1 MRRLFR
7 DSIAVAMWIAVL
19 SAHPGYAAVARA
31 PLTASNQSLPTLA
44 PIVKKI
50 SAGVVS
56 ISTRSSGGASN
67 PASLF
72 DDPVLRGLFG
82 LPEMPVQQEST
93 VAASGVIIDA
103 AHGYIVTNHHVV
115 ENADEITVTFLDGRQ
130 VKAIPVGADPDTDL
144 AVIEVPPGNLRAIP
158 FGDSE
163 RLEVGDFVLAI
174 GNPYGIG
181 QTVTS
186 GIISALHRNQM
197 GLGEYEEFI
206 QTDAAINPGS
216 SGGALTNLRGEL
228 IGINT
233 AVVRANGATVGIGF
247 AIPIHIVRS
256 IVGQLIKY
264 GSLNRGDLGLGAATL
279 TEDLAREYGL
289 ALDQPGAVVT
299 HFQSS
304 SAAERAGL
312 KIGDVVIAL
321 DGLSV
326 RAAADLRN
334 RIGMLRAGDMTEF
347 TILRGGKTLRIRAQ
361 LALPAH

>member
-1 MRRLFR
+1 MRGLLR
-7 DSIAVAMWIAVL
+7 DTIAAAIWIAVL
-19 SAHPGYAAVARA
+19 SAHAGYAAVASA
-31 PLTASNQSLPTLA
+31 PPTAPSQRLPTLA

-56 ISTRSSGGASN
+56 IAARRAGDATN
-67 PASLF
+67 PGSLF

-82 LPEMPVQQEST
+82 FPEMPFQQESA

-103 AHGYIVTNHHVV
+103 VNGYIVTNHHVV
-115 ENADEITVTFLDGRQ
+115 ENADEITVTFFDGRQ
-130 VKAIPVGADPDTDL
+130 AKAIPVGADPDTDL
-144 AVIEVPPGNLRAIP
+144 AVIEVPPGNLKAIP

-181 QTVTS
+181 QTVSS
-186 GIISALHRNQM
+186 GIVSALHRTQM
-197 GLGEYEEFI
+197 GFGEYDEFI

-233 AVVRANGATVGIGF
+233 AVARANGATVGIGF
-247 AIPIHIVRS
+247 AIPTHIVRS
-256 IVGQLIKY
+256 IAGQLIKY
-264 GSLNRGDLGLGAATL
+264 GSLNRGDLGFSAATL

-289 ALDQPGAVVT
+289 APDQPGAVVT
-299 HFQSS
+299 HFQSGS
-304 SAAERAGL
+304 TAERAGL
-312 KIGDVVIAL
+312 RIGDVVTAL
-321 DGLSV
+321 DGASV
-326 RAAADLRN
+326 QEAADLRN
-334 RIGMLRAGDMTEF
+334 RIGMLRAGDMAEITV
-347 TILRGGKTLRIRAQ
+347 LRGGKTLRIKAQ